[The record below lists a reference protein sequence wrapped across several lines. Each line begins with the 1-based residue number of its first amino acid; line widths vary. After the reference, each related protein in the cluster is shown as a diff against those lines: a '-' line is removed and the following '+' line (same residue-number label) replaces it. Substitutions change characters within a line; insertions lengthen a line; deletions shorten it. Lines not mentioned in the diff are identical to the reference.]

1 MLENVELKK
10 TFTKST
16 NFFKKNELLVA
27 VCFEQ
32 REDDKRS

>member
-1 MLENVELKK
+1 MLENVELKN
-10 TFTKST
+10 TFAKST
-16 NFFKKNELLVA
+16 IFSKIELLVA